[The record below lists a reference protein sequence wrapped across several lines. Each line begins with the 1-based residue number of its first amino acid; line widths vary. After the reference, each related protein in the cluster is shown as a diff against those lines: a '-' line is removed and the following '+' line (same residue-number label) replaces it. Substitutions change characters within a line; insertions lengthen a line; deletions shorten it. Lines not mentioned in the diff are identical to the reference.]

1 MSLETITTISP
12 ATNEPVITRSGVSSE
27 DLRQI
32 PESAQAAFRSFSQS
46 TTLQQRQKIVE
57 KALDILEKKQDELA
71 REVTEQMGRPIA
83 YTGVEVAT
91 AIKRSR
97 YLTRISTSVLGE
109 EGIVS
114 GEEEKGFRRYIKRFP
129 VGVAL
134 IIFPWNYPYLTL
146 VNSLIPAIL
155 AGNAVILKP
164 SPQTPTI
171 AEQFASA
178 FSEAGLPKN
187 VLQFFHSGSI
197 TLIETLVRSPLV
209 NHICFTGS
217 EAGGLA
223 VQKAA
228 ADRIVN
234 VGLELGGKDPA
245 YVRDDV
251 DLAWAAEE
259 VVDGAI
265 FNSGQ
270 SCCAIE
276 RVYVHEKVYDGF
288 VAEVKKIL
296 SNYRVGE
303 PSDPKTQIGPVVSKR
318 AREAIL
324 AQIDDAVKKGAKN
337 ETPTNETFENLPPNG
352 NYVKPTLL
360 TGANHEM
367 VVMKEETFGPVIPLM
382 KVSGDDEAVQL
393 MNDSEF
399 GLTASVWSKDIAA
412 AEKLVERVEAGTVFI
427 NRSDFPSPVST
438 TPSSSHPIT
447 ANNTSLQDLAWTGW
461 KNSGRGVT
469 LSRFGFEQFVKLK
482 SHHIKDYP
490 K

>member
-1 MSLETITTISP
+1 MMSLETINTISP
-12 ATNEPVITRSGVSSE
+12 ATNEPVVTRTGVSSE

-32 PESAQAAFRSFSQS
+32 PETAQAAFRSFSQS

-109 EGIVS
+109 EGIVP
-114 GEEEKGFRRYIKRFP
+114 GEEEKGFRRYIKRSP

-171 AEQFASA
+171 VEQFASA
-178 FSEAGLPKN
+178 FAEAGLPNN
-187 VLQFFHSGSI
+187 VLQFFHSGSL

-245 YVRDDV
+245 YVREDV

-288 VAEVKKIL
+288 IAEVKKVL

-318 AREAIL
+318 AKEAIL
-324 AQIDDAVKKGAKN
+324 AQVEDAIKKGAKN
-337 ETPTNETFENLPPNG
+337 ETPANETFENFPPHG

-360 TGANHEM
+360 TGANHDM
-367 VVMKEETFGPVIPLM
+367 VVMKEETFGPVIPVM
-382 KVSGDDEAVQL
+382 KVSGDDEAVKL
-393 MNDSEF
+393 MNDSDF
-399 GLTASVWSKDIAA
+399 GLTASVWSKDVSA
-412 AEKLVERVEAGTVFI
+412 AEKLVERVEAGTVFV
-427 NRSDFPSPVST
+427 NRSDFPSP
-438 TPSSSHPIT
+438 
-447 ANNTSLQDLAWTGW
+447 DLAWTGW

>member
-1 MSLETITTISP
+1 MSLETIRTISP
-12 ATNEPVITRSGVSSE
+12 ATNEPIVTRTGVSSE
-27 DLRQI
+27 DLKQI
-32 PESAQAAFRSFSQS
+32 PVAAQAAFRSFSQS
-46 TTLQQRQKIVE
+46 TTLEQRQKVVE
-57 KALDILEKKQDELA
+57 RALDILEKKKDELA

-83 YTGVEVAT
+83 YTGVEIAT

-97 YLTRISTSVLGE
+97 YLTQISTSVLGE
-109 EGIVS
+109 EGIVP
-114 GEEEKGFRRYIKRFP
+114 GEEEKGFRRYIKRSP

-134 IIFPWNYPYLTL
+134 IIFPWN
-146 VNSLIPAIL
+146 
-155 AGNAVILKP
+155 
-164 SPQTPTI
+164 TPTI
-171 AEQFASA
+171 VEQFASA
-178 FSEAGLPKN
+178 FTEAGLPEN
-187 VLQFFHSGSI
+187 VLQFFHSGSF
-197 TLIETLVRSPLV
+197 TLMETLVRSPLV

-228 ADRIVN
+228 SDRIVN

-288 VAEVKKIL
+288 ITEVKKVL

-303 PSDPKTQIGPVVSKR
+303 PSDPKTQIGPVVSKH
-318 AREAIL
+318 AKEAIL
-324 AQIDDAVKKGAKN
+324 AQIEDAVQKGAKN
-337 ETPTNETFENLPPNG
+337 ETPANETFENFPPNG
-352 NYVKPTLL
+352 NYVRPTLL
-360 TGANHEM
+360 TGTNHDM
-367 VVMKEETFGPVIPLM
+367 AVMKDETFGPVIPVM
-382 KVSGDDEAVQL
+382 KVSGDDEAVRL
-393 MNDSEF
+393 MNDSNF
-399 GLTASVWSKDIAA
+399 GLTASVWSKDVAA
-412 AEKLVERVEAGTVFI
+412 AEQLVERVEAGTVFV
-427 NRSDFPSPVST
+427 NRSDFPSP
-438 TPSSSHPIT
+438 
-447 ANNTSLQDLAWTGW
+447 DLAWTGW

-482 SHHIKDYP
+482 SHHIKNYP